1 MHIKFI
7 TYLKVTKLSLMS
19 QVNSVK
25 ALGVKRAKRLVQNRD
40 RIPFVDIKS
49 SYYSKHR
56 NKINNV

>member
-1 MHIKFI
+1 
-7 TYLKVTKLSLMS
+7 MS